1 MAAIIGSVIIVG
13 LVLIGIV
20 IVCILLL
27 RRQLATVEENKL
39 RLTVKM
45 SGFVECEVRYSTTA

>member
-1 MAAIIGSVIIVG
+1 MVLIVSVVISG

-27 RRQLATVEENKL
+27 RRQLAKVEENKL
-39 RLTVKM
+39 RLTAKIT
-45 SGFVECEVRYSTTA
+45 GIIDYEVITPLFY